1 MCIEICRYCQEYP
14 RLGNCG
20 AIAMNLNFAVFEAGE
35 ILARV
40 LQTGILKFGIANYA
54 FAWCASFSRLN
65 LLNRVYL
72 ASEYIDV
79 FCEILSVAQIEA
91 DLDTH
96 ITMSNFTLGFKNG
109 TCCSFFSW

>member
-72 ASEYIDV
+72 ASEYID
-79 FCEILSVAQIEA
+79 
-91 DLDTH
+91 
-96 ITMSNFTLGFKNG
+96 
-109 TCCSFFSW
+109 FFG